1 MEYST
6 QINIHRFK
14 LLMLRKQQG
23 VVRPDPQDPRY
34 QRELED
40 LEGQITAIL
49 QARGKNQ
56 LKLTKS
62 GRKETNKDKD
72 MPKRKDVAG
81 KRICQHAYFT

>member
-1 MEYST
+1 
-6 QINIHRFK
+6 
-14 LLMLRKQQG
+14 MLRKQQG
-23 VVRPDPQDPRY
+23 VVRPDPQDLRC

-72 MPKRKDVAG
+72 MPKRKDLAG
-81 KRICQHAYFT
+81 ERICKHAYFT